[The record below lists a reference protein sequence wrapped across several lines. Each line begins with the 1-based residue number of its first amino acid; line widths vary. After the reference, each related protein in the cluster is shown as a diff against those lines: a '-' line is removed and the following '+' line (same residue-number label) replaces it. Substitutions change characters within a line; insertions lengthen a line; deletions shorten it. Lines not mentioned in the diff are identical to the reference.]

1 MTVAMTFNNPTA
13 GLSAHA
19 LRRRAAFVAAQRHT
33 RHVRFL
39 RRAIPVVAV
48 TAVLGLIV
56 VPFLNPLRGK
66 LQNVSIGAVG
76 ITGGKVRMETPK
88 LSGYRKDNRPYQVT
102 AENAYQAIRN
112 PTQIELQTLLARIQ
126 MEREGWVEIRTGSGV
141 YVLDRSHRTQAP
153 TTGTEWGPLEIIRAR
168 RMVEGETAATA
179 AQHGKRKDVDAMRRA
194 IRTMR
199 ETAAR
204 NEVPH
209 EGDRAFHLAIV
220 NACGNV
226 VLTETVQGFWESRHG
241 PIFARMIDYFETM
254 ESWQA
259 AIGEHEAILDAIAAR
274 DAAAARDAMH
284 QHMDKFHQ
292 RFSASWRRA
301 KAT

>member
-1 MTVAMTFNNPTA
+1 MPIQTLEPQRLYRQIAEQ
-13 GLSAHA
+13 
-19 LRRRAAFVAAQRHT
+19 LR
-33 RHVRFL
+33 
-39 RRAIPVVAV
+39 
-48 TAVLGLIV
+48 VLI
-56 VPFLNPLRGK
+56 GK
-66 LQNVSIGAVG
+66 GEFAVG
-76 ITGGKVRMETPK
+76 
-88 LSGYRKDNRPYQVT
+88 
-102 AENAYQAIRN
+102 
-112 PTQIELQTLLARIQ
+112 ARIPA
-126 MEREGWVEIRTGSGV
+126 ERDLAKQLGVSRPSVREALIALEVEGWVEIRTGSGV
-141 YVLDRSHRTQAP
+141 YVLDRSHRTAP
-153 TTGTEWGPLEIIRAR
+153 VVNGVNGANGANGAGAEWGPLEIIRAR
-168 RMVEGETAATA
+168 RLVEGETAATA

-199 ETAAR
+199 DMAAR

-220 NACGNV
+220 NACDNV

-254 ESWQA
+254 TSWQA

-274 DAAAARDAMH
+274 DPAAARDAMH

-301 KAT
+301 KAS